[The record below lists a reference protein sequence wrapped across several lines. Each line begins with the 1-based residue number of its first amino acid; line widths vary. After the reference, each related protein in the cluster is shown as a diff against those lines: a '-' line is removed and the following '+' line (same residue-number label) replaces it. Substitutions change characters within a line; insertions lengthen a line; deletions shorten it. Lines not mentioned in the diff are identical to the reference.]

1 MSVRVYANEQVRKE
15 FGAETFSID
24 LVSEGFYDRA

>member
-1 MSVRVYANEQVRKE
+1 MSVGVYANEQVRRDID
-15 FGAETFSID
+15 AETFGID